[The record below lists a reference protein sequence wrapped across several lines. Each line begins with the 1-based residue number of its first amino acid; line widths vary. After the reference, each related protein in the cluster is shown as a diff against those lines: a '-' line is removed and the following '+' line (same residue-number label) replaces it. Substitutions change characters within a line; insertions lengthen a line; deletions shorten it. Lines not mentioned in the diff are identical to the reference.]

1 MIKVKVNTLELFRL
15 WNTNIR
21 NDELADALGVPRGTL
36 WYLRQRFKL
45 PARGKGSRVPSVTE
59 RDAPSPEEI
68 EQRCAEIR
76 ASWPEGEEERRRVGP
91 RQRRWSLP
99 AYAFDGRGCAFQ
111 QIAVD

>member
-15 WNTNIR
+15 WRSPLR

-45 PARGKGSRVPSVTE
+45 PARGKGNRVPSVTE

-68 EQRCAEIR
+68 EQRCEEIR
-76 ASWPEGEEERRRVGP
+76 AKWPEGEEERRRVGGGQ
-91 RQRRWSLP
+91 QRWRIPS
-99 AYAFDGRGCAFQ
+99 YAFDGRGCAFLE
-111 QIAVD
+111 IAVD